1 VTVLKP
7 RTRLISFRLSDEEY
21 RELAKLCASRGARS
35 LSEFLRSAL
44 LKMVGAR
51 EAAAGLDPAMARE
64 VRRLRRLVKALDSR
78 VNGLCTQVQTGP
90 EKPAGTAAPG
100 KAAGGEGT

>member
-21 RELAKLCASRGARS
+21 RELATLCASAGARS

-44 LKMVGAR
+44 LKMAGCR
-51 EAAAGLDPAMARE
+51 EPGGPDPAVAKEM
-64 VRRLRRLVKALDSR
+64 RRLRRLVKALNAR
-78 VNGLCTQVQTGP
+78 VNGLSRQMQASP
-90 EKPAGTAAPG
+90 DAAAPEC
-100 KAAGGEGT
+100 ARREAGRGE